1 MEGTY
6 WGNLKVMV
14 KNKFI
19 FKGWLPTVD
28 TLLAHSRVVHFHGA
42 QTQDPNANAP
52 HFLSVDT
59 DQNSLKQ
66 EIKGTRQA
74 VDHTCA

>member
-28 TLLAHSRVVHFHGA
+28 TLLAHSRVVH
-42 QTQDPNANAP
+42 
-52 HFLSVDT
+52 
-59 DQNSLKQ
+59 
-66 EIKGTRQA
+66 
-74 VDHTCA
+74 